1 MVKRDLNVL
10 IVEDSDDDAQ
20 LMIRELRRGGYAV
33 VFERVETK
41 RDMDAALLRQTWDII
56 LSDYSMPH
64 FSAMGAL
71 ATLKASR
78 QDIPFIVISGTIGE
92 ETAVAAL
99 KAGAHDFL
107 VKGKMARL
115 IPAIERELRDAE
127 IRRSHR
133 EVESRY
139 QLLVERLPMIVYMN
153 PVTERANTNYVS
165 PQVQTIL
172 GFSPEEWV
180 ADPSFWQ
187 TRLHPDDRESV
198 MKEIE
203 RSNQIQGPSNI
214 EYRMIAR
221 DGRVVWF
228 HDQTVLVRDDKGQ
241 PLYWQGLKVDITQR
255 MQAEAHA
262 RQSEERFSKA
272 FRASPIAISIT
283 RLSDGLF
290 ADVNDSFL
298 HLLGYS
304 REEIL
309 GRTALDLNI
318 YANKDERSK
327 FIQKLLEQGEVRDYE
342 MTAQTKSGDTI
353 HALFSTEMIELDGQ
367 PYALATILDITGRKQ
382 AEDEILKLNAELERR
397 VQERTTELERALRAK
412 DEFLANMSHELRTPL
427 NAILGLSES
436 LSEHIA
442 GPLNEKQA
450 RYVKTISESG
460 THLLSLIN
468 DILDLARIESGQVV
482 LNIAEVDL
490 QQVCQASLRMINQQ
504 ALKKDQQVALDVDD
518 GIGSIW
524 VDERRLKQILVN
536 LLSNAVKFTPAGGKL
551 GLDVRGDRHEK
562 RVTFTVWDNGIGI
575 RESDLTRL
583 FRPFVQLDSGL
594 SREATGTGLGLALV
608 AQMVRLHGGS
618 VSVESQPDE
627 GSRFTVTLPWEPA
640 LATDTELRMMS
651 TGKFRA
657 IKPDARDRPII
668 LLIEDTRETTA
679 MVTDYLQSAGYQVIS
694 AREALTGMDL
704 AKRTH
709 PNLILMDIQLPGMDG
724 LEATR
729 RLRDDPDFRTLPIIA
744 LTALAMPGDRERCL
758 AAGATDYLTKPVSL
772 KKLAALIEQYLLR

>member
-1 MVKRDLNVL
+1 MMERDLNVL
-10 IVEDSDDDAQ
+10 IVEDSEDDAH
-20 LMIRELRRGGYAV
+20 LIVRELHRGGYTV
-33 VFERVETK
+33 IHERVETK
-41 RDMDAALLRQTWDII
+41 KDMEDALSRQTWDVI
-56 LSDYSMPH
+56 LSDYSLPR

-71 ATLKASR
+71 ATLKASD

-92 ETAVAAL
+92 ETAITAL

-107 VKGKMARL
+107 IKANLARL
-115 IPAIERELRDAE
+115 IPAIEREVKDAE
-127 IRRSHR
+127 VRRSHR
-133 EVESRY
+133 EVQTRY

-153 PVTERANTNYVS
+153 PVAERTSTTYIS
-165 PQVQTIL
+165 PQVQTTL
-172 GFSPEEWV
+172 GFSPEEWT
-180 ADPSFWQ
+180 ADPNFWQ

-198 MKEIE
+198 MNAIE
-203 RSNQIQGPSNI
+203 RSNRTQESTNI
-214 EYRMIAR
+214 EYRMFAR
-221 DGRVVWF
+221 DGRIVWF
-228 HDQTVLVRDDKGQ
+228 HDQTILVRDDKGE
-241 PLYWQGLKVDITQR
+241 PLYWQGLKIDITQ
-255 MQAEAHA
+255 QKEAEAHA

-290 ADVNDSFL
+290 TDVNESFL
-298 HLLGYS
+298 RLLGYT
-304 REEIL
+304 REEVL
-309 GRTALDLNI
+309 GHTAFELKI
-318 YANKDERSK
+318 YTSKNERAK
-327 FIQKLLEQGEVRDYE
+327 VIQKLLEQEEIRDYE
-342 MTAQTKSGDTI
+342 IAIPTKSGEII
-353 HALFSTEMIELDGQ
+353 HVLFSTEMIELDGEA
-367 PYALATILDITGRKQ
+367 YALATILDITDRKR
-382 AEDEILKLNAELERR
+382 AEEEILKLNAELERR

-442 GPLNEKQA
+442 GPLNEKQD

-460 THLLSLIN
+460 MHLLSLIN

-482 LNIAEVDL
+482 LNITEVDL

-504 ALKKDQQVALDVDD
+504 ALKKEQKVALDVDNS
-518 GIGSIW
+518 IGSIW

-536 LLSNAVKFTPAGGKL
+536 LLSNAVKFTPAGGNL
-551 GLDVRGDRHEK
+551 GLKVHGDRKEK
-562 RVTFTVWDNGIGI
+562 RVTFTVWDTGIGI
-575 RESDLTRL
+575 SQNDLTRL
-583 FRPFVQLDSGL
+583 FRPFVQLDSSL
-594 SREATGTGLGLALV
+594 SREAPGTGLGLALV

-618 VSVESQPDE
+618 VGVESQPDE

-657 IKPDARDRPII
+657 IKPDAKDRPII

-679 MVTDYLQSAGYQVIS
+679 MVTDYLQLAGYQVIS
-694 AREALTGMDL
+694 TREALTGMDL

-729 RLRDDPDFRTLPIIA
+729 RLREDPEFRAIPIIA

-758 AAGATDYLTKPVSL
+758 AAGASDYLTKPVSL
-772 KKLAALIEQYLLR
+772 KNLAKLIEQYLLR